1 MCVFKY
7 IMDNNEIKPIKPR
20 SLWTEDELKLY
31 RENQR
36 LSETLRW
43 NSDIMGKLTEKIDGL
58 ETELAIVRKSTLY
71 NFSVYMQTN
80 IDWMSKVGTFILG
93 CVASPA
99 VIYIVQKA
107 LSN

>member
-1 MCVFKY
+1 MN
-7 IMDNNEIKPIKPR
+7 NNELKPIKPL
-20 SLWTEDELKLY
+20 SLMTEDELTLY

-43 NSDIMGKLTEKIDGL
+43 DSDIMGKLNEKIEGL
-58 ETELAIVRKSTLY
+58 EMELDLVRKSTLY

-93 CVASPA
+93 CVASPT
-99 VIYIVQKA
+99 VIYIVQKV
-107 LSN
+107 LGS

>member
-1 MCVFKY
+1 MN
-7 IMDNNEIKPIKPR
+7 NNELKPIKPL
-20 SLWTEDELKLY
+20 SLMTEDELTLY

-43 NSDIMGKLTEKIDGL
+43 DSDIMGKLNEKIEGL
-58 ETELAIVRKSTLY
+58 EMELDLVRKSTLY